1 MNQTRKGDQD
11 LRKRLEN
18 PISESEG
25 GDTVRTQI

>member
-18 PISESEG
+18 PIAESER
-25 GDTVRTQI
+25 GDTDQTQI